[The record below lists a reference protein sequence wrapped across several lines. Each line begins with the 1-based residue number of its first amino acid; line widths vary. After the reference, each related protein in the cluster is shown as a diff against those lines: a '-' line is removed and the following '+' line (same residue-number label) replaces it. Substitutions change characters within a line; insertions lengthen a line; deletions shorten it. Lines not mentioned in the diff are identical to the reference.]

1 MRLFA
6 GLPEHSRRS
15 LAFHVPAVI
24 LDGLVQGVAVL
35 FLIVARKTLLAS
47 DAIVTILTIGPV
59 GIMVFGNVLGVAM
72 LGRSK
77 RAFLVAAAVIG
88 RLPLLLVF
96 FVSGARAYAAI
107 LVFSFFYYIVFK
119 PAENSI
125 IQANYGREVRGR
137 IYGWLNSLL
146 LLCIMAGAWAG
157 GRILD
162 ASHDNYRYLIPGAG
176 VVGFLAMML
185 YAFLP
190 VRAMDYDAPREVR
203 KGVLAAYRN
212 FFESL
217 LDDKPFGRMEASFL
231 VYGFGIIMLDPLL
244 IIFVVNDLKLDYSAA
259 ATALG
264 LIGQLGVL
272 ALSPVVGRLFERA
285 RPCAMLGGSVL
296 LLVAFPVMLFFA
308 HGTALLYAAYVV
320 RGVAMSGI
328 LMVWNLGPI
337 HYARERDST
346 NYMGVHLTLTGV
358 RGLFAPL
365 LGMGCYYLLGIRG
378 AFLVSAAI
386 FVAAGS
392 MSLAFARMEKR
403 AG

>member
-1 MRLFA
+1 MPLFA
-6 GLPEHSRRS
+6 GLPDYSRRS
-15 LAFHVPAVI
+15 LAWHVPAVV

-47 DAIVTILTIGPV
+47 DAVVTILTIGPV
-59 GIMVFGNVLGVAM
+59 GVMVFGNVLGVAM

-77 RAFLVAAAVIG
+77 RAFLVAAGLVG

-96 FVSGARAYAAI
+96 FVTDVRIYAAI
-107 LVFSFFYYIVFK
+107 LVFSFFYYILFK

-125 IQANYGREVRGR
+125 IQANYDKEQRGR
-137 IYGWLNSLL
+137 IYGWLNSLM
-146 LLCIMAGAWAG
+146 LLCAMAGAWAG

-162 ASHDNYRYLIPGAG
+162 ASHDNYRYLIPAAG
-176 VVGFLAMML
+176 VLGFAAMML

-190 VRAMDYDAPREVR
+190 VRVMDYDAPRAVA

-217 LDDKPFGRMEASFL
+217 LKDAPFGRLELSFL
-231 VYGFGIIMLDPLL
+231 IYGFGIIMLDPLL
-244 IIFVVNDLKLDYSAA
+244 IIFVVDDLKLDYSAA
-259 ATALG
+259 AVAMG
-264 LIGQLGVL
+264 LIGQLAIL
-272 ALSPVVGRLFERA
+272 ALSPFVGRLFDRV
-285 RPCAMLGGSVL
+285 RPGAMLGASVL
-296 LLVAFPVMLFFA
+296 LLIAFPIMLFFA

-337 HYARERDST
+337 HYAEERDST

-365 LGMGCYYLLGIRG
+365 LGMGTYYLLGIRG

-386 FVAAGS
+386 FVVAGV
-392 MSLAFARMEKR
+392 MSLAFARMEGT